1 MLVGVSKPTTPTNE
15 KKPRKTVHQQEDL
28 FEFKLYIV
36 GRTQKS
42 LDTIQGL
49 RSLMEERFQG
59 LHSFEVIDLLTNP
72 EAANSDDIITSPAL
86 LKVNPSPARKVIG
99 NLLNSE
105 KVMEVL
111 GLPIKSKTGSIVE
124 GNGTMFN
131 YPKQRVF
138 HSSIFKPFQSA
149 IKS

>member
-111 GLPIKSKTGSIVE
+111 GLPSKTEPVLK
-124 GNGTMFN
+124 GNDTMLDFFR
-131 YPKQRVF
+131 QRIF
-138 HSSIFKPFQSA
+138 H
-149 IKS
+149 